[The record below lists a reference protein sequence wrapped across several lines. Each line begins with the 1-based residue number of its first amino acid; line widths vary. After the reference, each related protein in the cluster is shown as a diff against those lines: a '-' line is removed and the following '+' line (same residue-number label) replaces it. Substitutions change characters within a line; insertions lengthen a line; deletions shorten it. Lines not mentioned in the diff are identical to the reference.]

1 MGWIR
6 YPSTNQVFRCAHR
19 INCFM
24 DIEIPEGDSMLIDLN
39 KAYNPYCAYSTRYA
53 CPITP
58 DDNFLDIEVKAGVR
72 ME

>member
-1 MGWIR
+1 
-6 YPSTNQVFRCAHR
+6 
-19 INCFM
+19 M